1 MKRNVIFLILIVT
14 CLPASRQGISIIII
28 HGLNEH
34 FSYGY
39 FIKISM
45 FEYFSLIDE
54 FENFNWH
61 RNANLLIFC
70 EIAKPVKKYPGLKTL
85 LYPLFVES

>member
-1 MKRNVIFLILIVT
+1 
-14 CLPASRQGISIIII
+14 
-28 HGLNEH
+28 
-34 FSYGY
+34 
-39 FIKISM
+39 M